1 MEKESQ
7 KAPELYTRDEML
19 MAMGFATALG
29 TKLKENILSFTEV
42 KQQCIDYVNKLREK
56 SDE

>member
-1 MEKESQ
+1 
-7 KAPELYTRDEML
+7 

-42 KQQCIDYVNKLREK
+42 KQQCIDYVDKLKQK